1 MKTVVIVDDAE
12 FMRKVVGKILKELQ
26 MEIVGEGETGD
37 EGIALYKSHHPDLIT
52 MDLTMPNKSGLEAI
66 EEIMKFD
73 PKAKILVVSSIG
85 SDLIIM
91 QAMDLGA
98 KDFVVKPFKKEQ
110 LCKAVQNI
118 IDLN

>member
-12 FMRKVVGKILKELQ
+12 FMRKVLGKIFRELEV
-26 MEIVGEGETGD
+26 EIIGEGGTGD
-37 EGIALYKSHHPDLIT
+37 EGISLYKSHHPDLIT

-66 EEIMKFD
+66 KEIIAFD
-73 PKAKILVVSSIG
+73 PNAKILVVSSIG

-91 QAMDLGA
+91 EAIELGA

-110 LCKAVQNI
+110 LTKTVQNI
-118 IDLN
+118 LGSD